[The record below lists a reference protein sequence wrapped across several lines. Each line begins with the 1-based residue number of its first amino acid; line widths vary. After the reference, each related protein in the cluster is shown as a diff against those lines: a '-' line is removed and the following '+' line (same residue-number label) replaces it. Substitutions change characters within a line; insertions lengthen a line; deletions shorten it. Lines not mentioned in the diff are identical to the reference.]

1 MQIVMGSISK
11 LPAETRACNGST
23 WHVLLLDIIICS
35 DPHSSYFPWID
46 IKGINF
52 KVLGYMTVETVSFE
66 KFFEVV

>member
-11 LPAETRACNGST
+11 LPAETRACSST
-23 WHVLLLDIIICS
+23 WHVLSLDIIIFS
-35 DPHSSYFPWID
+35 DPHSGYFPWID

-52 KVLGYMTVETVSFE
+52 KELGYMTIEMVSFE